1 MSTFSGLSTA
11 LSSLTAQ
18 RQALEIAGQNI
29 ANVNTPGYTRQ
40 RLDLASV
47 GSGQGAT
54 LFSQGSLIGN
64 GVQGTGVARL
74 GDLFMDARVR
84 TTTSSAGYL
93 VARTDA
99 YKRLESTI
107 AEPGDNGIAKQLDDF
122 WATWQDMATS
132 PGSAAV
138 GQVLLEEAGSV
149 QRSIASGY
157 SAVAT
162 QWDQTR
168 TKAGALVSDINSTA
182 SAVAEL
188 NEQIRSISV
197 SGGNANEL
205 IDRRNVLTT
214 SLSAMAGATVR
225 QMADGT
231 VDVNIAG
238 NPLVT
243 GVSANKLT
251 LTGSTEMLGA
261 AGNEVRVEWD
271 RVPTGTVAALEG
283 GQLAGVLSVL
293 APADAQGTGGVLA
306 QSAESYNALAT
317 KLATMVNDV
326 HRQGVLHVAGPPA
339 AEVPAGDFFTLT
351 AGSPAALGLK
361 VAITDTL
368 QIATG
373 APGAGSNDASIA
385 AKMSQI
391 GEAKDSPDTVW
402 SGFVVS
408 TGVKAKAAL
417 QSATVAE
424 VARMTAEGL
433 QLAQTSVDQDEES
446 VNMLSFQ
453 RAYQGA
459 ARVMTAIDEMLDQL
473 INRTGVVGR

>member
-40 RLDLASV
+40 RLEIGAVSA
-47 GSGQGAT
+47 GQGAT
-54 LFSQGSLIGN
+54 LFSQGNLIGN
-64 GVQGTGVARL
+64 GVQATSVSRL

-84 TTTSSAGYL
+84 TTTSSAAYL
-93 VARTDA
+93 AARTDA

-122 WATWQDMATS
+122 WSTWQDVATS

-138 GQVLLEEAGSV
+138 GQVLLEAAGSV
-149 QRSIASGY
+149 QRSIATGY
-157 SAVAT
+157 TAVVT

-168 TKAGALVSDINSTA
+168 SKAESLVSDINSTA

-188 NEQIRSISV
+188 NDKIRQISV

-205 IDRRNVLTT
+205 IDQRNVLTT
-214 SLSAMAGATVR
+214 SLSALAGATVR
-225 QMADGT
+225 HREDGT
-231 VDVNIAG
+231 VDVNVAG
-238 NPLVT
+238 NPLVS
-243 GVSANKLT
+243 GVTANKLK
-251 LTGSTEMLGA
+251 LTGSTEMVGA
-261 AGNEVRVEWD
+261 EGNPVRVEWD
-271 RVPTGTVAALEG
+271 RVPAGSPAALEG
-283 GQLAGVLSVL
+283 GELAGALSVL
-293 APADAQGTGGVLA
+293 APAEDGGLLA
-306 QSAESYNALAT
+306 ESAASYNALAT
-317 KLATMVNDV
+317 KLAETVNTIHTTGVTHIDGV
-326 HRQGVLHVAGPPA
+326 QAQGGN
-339 AEVPAGDFFTLT
+339 FFTIDAT
-351 AGSPAALGLK
+351 SPPALGLK
-361 VAITDTL
+361 VAITDTR
-368 QIATG
+368 QIVTG
-373 APGAGSNDASIA
+373 VAGGGANDSSIA
-385 AKMSQI
+385 DKISQI
-391 GEAKDSPDTVW
+391 GEDKDSPDTVW
-402 SGFVVS
+402 SAFVVT
-408 TGVKAKAAL
+408 TGVKAKATL

-433 QLAQTSVDQDEES
+433 QLSQTAVDQDEES